1 MSSSSS
7 KWTIT
12 MSLLSSVL
20 PRVVEDEGLWD
31 EEAAGVVGGP
41 MSPPWSTLRM
51 IC

>member
-1 MSSSSS
+1 
-7 KWTIT
+7 

-31 EEAAGVVGGP
+31 EEAAGVVGGI
-41 MSPPWSTLRM
+41 MSPPWPTLRM